1 MCYTLPRKSL
11 ILCTGAQQQSL
22 HAQGAGVQEAYR
34 QALDVLLLAE
44 ESFQCCKN
52 DLLRYVD
59 NQGLLFMDIVWC
71 VCTSQMQTCLLLIIS
86 AVHRRPLAVHVLKE
100 LWHLAGNILT
110 LTVHGQVLL
119 PAEG

>member
-1 MCYTLPRKSL
+1 MPDPGSRLS
-11 ILCTGAQQQSL
+11 AQ
-22 HAQGAGVQEAYR
+22 AAGVQDAYR

-71 VCTSQMQTCLLLIIS
+71 AGTFPPLGCRPAYALTHLLY
-86 AVHRRPLAVHVLKE
+86 
-100 LWHLAGNILT
+100 T
-110 LTVHGQVLL
+110 
-119 PAEG
+119 